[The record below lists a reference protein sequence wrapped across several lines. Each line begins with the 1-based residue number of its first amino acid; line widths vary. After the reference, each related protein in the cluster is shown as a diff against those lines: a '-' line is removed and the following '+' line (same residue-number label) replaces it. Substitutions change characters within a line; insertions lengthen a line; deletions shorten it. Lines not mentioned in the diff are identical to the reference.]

1 VSADL
6 FTYKPPA
13 PAITAIAPS
22 SGPSAGG
29 TSVTVTGTG
38 FTGATR
44 VAFGALAASSYTVVS
59 DTQIT
64 AVSPAQTGGHNIIV
78 TGPGGTSAIV
88 SADLFTYKPPAP
100 AITAIAPSSGPSAG
114 GTSVTVTGTG
124 FTGATRVAFGGV
136 VATSFS
142 VVSDTQIT
150 AVSPA
155 QPAGAHHIVVAGP
168 GSSNK
173 ASPVVRPNIV
183 EDTKNPE
190 ILTPDP
196 RVLRPLSAR
205 PIKT

>member
-1 VSADL
+1 
-6 FTYKPPA
+6 
-13 PAITAIAPS
+13 
-22 SGPSAGG
+22 
-29 TSVTVTGTG
+29 VTVTGSG

-124 FTGATRVAFGGV
+124 FTGATRVAFG
-136 VATSFS
+136 ALAASSYT

-155 QPAGAHHIVVAGP
+155 QTGGHNIIVTGP
-168 GSSNK
+168 GGTS
-173 ASPVVRPNIV
+173 AIV
-183 EDTKNPE
+183 
-190 ILTPDP
+190 
-196 RVLRPLSAR
+196 SADLYTY
-205 PIKT
+205 K